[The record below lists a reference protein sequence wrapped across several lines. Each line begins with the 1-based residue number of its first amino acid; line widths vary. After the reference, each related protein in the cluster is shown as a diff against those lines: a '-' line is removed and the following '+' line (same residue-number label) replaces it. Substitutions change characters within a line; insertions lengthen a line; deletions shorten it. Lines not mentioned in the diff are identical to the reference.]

1 MSDAFTA
8 EVEQQLQTKVKEAVA
23 RAAKETQEK
32 LAEQLKELQ
41 ESLQEKEADIKTFRT
56 NELDLR
62 KQKQTLEKAKEDF
75 DLKLQRQLDQ
85 ERASIRTEA
94 ESRMLEQH
102 RLKDLEKEKL
112 VNDLKSALEDM
123 KRKADQ
129 GSMQTQGRCLS
140 RPSRNN

>member
-8 EVEQQLQTKVKEAVA
+8 EVELQFQAKVKEAVA
-23 RAAKETQEK
+23 RAAKQAQEQ

-41 ESLQEKEADIKTFRT
+41 DTLQAKEDAIHTFRA

-62 KQKQTLEKAKEDF
+62 KLKQTLENEKEDF

-129 GSMQTQGRCLS
+129 GSGVD
-140 RPSRNN
+140 PV